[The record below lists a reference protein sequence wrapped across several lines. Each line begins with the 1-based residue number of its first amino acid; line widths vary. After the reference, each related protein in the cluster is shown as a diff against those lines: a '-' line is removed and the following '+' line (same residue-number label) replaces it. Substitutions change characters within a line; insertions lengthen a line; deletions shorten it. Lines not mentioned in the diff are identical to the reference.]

1 MKDKLLLIEIH
12 LKEFIEKSATSLFP
26 SPDSEIKLV
35 SELVKSMEDEIRI
48 SEDGAITAPNIYSLN
63 VPSIFVADIR
73 SNQILLN
80 NFATQL
86 IVSP

>member
-35 SELVKSMEDEIRI
+35 TELVKSMEDEIRI
-48 SEDGAITAPNIYSLN
+48 SEEGTITAPNIYSLN
-63 VPSIFVADIR
+63 VPSVFVADIR
-73 SNQILLN
+73 SNQNI
-80 NFATQL
+80 
-86 IVSP
+86 IR